1 MGNKIAGL
9 RQKRGLVSDSI
20 AAVIDLAIAETR
32 ALTEEEQTKVTAG
45 ESELKSLDSTI
56 AAAERSEAEQAK
68 NVKAAEPT
76 KVEPVPAEPLI
87 KHEPGMAFARMVRS
101 IAAAK
106 SEGSGMRGAAEFC
119 EKTLRDPVVAKA
131 LAAGTGTGGGFLVP
145 ENYSSELI
153 ELLRAMSVVRASGAR
168 TVPLQNGN
176 LSIPKITGGGSATYI
191 GENTNIATTE
201 QTFGLVKLSAKKLAA
216 ITPISNDLIRFA
228 SPSADAL
235 VRSDLLDALALA
247 EDQHFLRGDGL
258 GAGPKGLRYWAP
270 AANRLLVNGTVN
282 LANVTN
288 DTSRLML
295 QLLNANVRLRN
306 PGWITSPRVKM
317 FLEDIRDGNGNKAF
331 PEVASGSF
339 RGYPMRVTTTVP
351 INLAVTNTSESE
363 LYFVDFAD
371 VVIGDAPTM
380 EIEVSNVAA
389 YHDGA
394 NVVSAYSL
402 DQTVIRVIMHNDLV
416 VRHAESVAVAI
427 DVDWGV

>member
-20 AAVIDLAIAETR
+20 AAVLDLAISETR
-32 ALTEEEQTKVTAG
+32 ALTDEEQAKVAAS
-45 ESELKSLDSTI
+45 EAELKALDATI

-68 NVKAAEPT
+68 NVKAADPV
-76 KVEPVPAEPLI
+76 KVEPVLTEPLV
-87 KHEPGMAFARMVRS
+87 KNEPGLAFARMVRS

-106 SEGSGMRGAAEFC
+106 SEGSGLRGAAEFC
-119 EKTLRDPVVAKA
+119 EKTLHDPIVAKA

-153 ELLRAMSVVRASGAR
+153 ELLRPLSVVRASGAR
-168 TVPLQNGN
+168 TIPLQNGN

-235 VRSDLLDALALA
+235 VRSDLLDALAQA

-282 LANVTN
+282 LVNVTN

-306 PGWITSPRVKM
+306 PGWITSPRVLM
-317 FLEDIRDGNGNKAF
+317 YLSDIRDGNGNKAF
-331 PEVASGSF
+331 PELPSSF
-339 RGYPMRVTTTVP
+339 RGFPMRVTTTVP

-371 VVIGDAPTM
+371 VIIGDVPGI

-416 VRHAESVAVAI
+416 VRHGESVAVAI